1 MNENHLRYIVRDIEY
16 RIMRHCPE
24 AVTRTSYYPFEDVE
38 ALIDIYAPA
47 DQVEA
52 LDELTS
58 DWTYNILLNEG
69 HNIVALVYD
78 LAEMSQVAVLV

>member
-16 RIMRHCPE
+16 KIMQRCPQAE
-24 AVTRTSYYPFEDVE
+24 MRTSYYPFEDVE
-38 ALIDIYAPA
+38 ALIDVYAPA

-78 LAEMSQVAVLV
+78 MAEAPQLAVAA